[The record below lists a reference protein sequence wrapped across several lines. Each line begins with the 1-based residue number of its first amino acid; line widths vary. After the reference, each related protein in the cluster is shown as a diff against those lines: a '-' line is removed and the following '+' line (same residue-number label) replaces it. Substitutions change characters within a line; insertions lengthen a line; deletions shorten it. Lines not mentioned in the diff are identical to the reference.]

1 MEWHIED
8 HGDGPSIANNFTIFN
23 SPGGSRGARAC
34 SPSAESVWICRHSS
48 RPDLFH
54 SQQPMHLADGLFVR
68 ENRSGCFFSISQ
80 AGSRETQCSR
90 GLGGLLVLLFNSLWF
105 AMGAFMQQGCDIE
118 PRSLPPSLSL
128 SLLAYCDHIYVW
140 CSCAFSSP
148 IYLLL
153 ALLSV
158 THDTQRPT
166 LIHTHTR
173 LTAGLPCVCV
183 L

>member
-23 SPGGSRGARAC
+23 SPGRSRGARGC
-34 SPSAESVWICRHSS
+34 SSSAESVWICRHSS

-54 SQQPMHLADGLFVR
+54 SQQPMHLADDYFVR

-118 PRSLPPSLSL
+118 PRSLSPPL

-173 LTAGLPCVCV
+173 LTAGLPCVYV
-183 L
+183 ARK